1 MRNQINLMN
10 WLLNILEEIKW
21 KATEVIWVVQ
31 DKITL
36 WKINKSDEPFVGE
49 FVEEVEAK
57 PKKKK
62 AKKKTKN
69 KK

>member
-1 MRNQINLMN
+1 MN
-10 WLLNILEEIKW
+10 WLNNILDEIRW
-21 KATEVIWVVQ
+21 KATEIVWGIQ
-31 DKITL
+31 DKIEM
-36 WKINKSDEPFVGE
+36 WKLN
-49 FVEEVEAK
+49 EEIKDIEAEEIEVK

>member
-1 MRNQINLMN
+1 MN
-10 WLLNILEEIKW
+10 WLNNILEEIKW
-21 KATEVIWVVQ
+21 KAQDLVWGIQ
-31 DKITL
+31 DKIEL

-49 FVEEVEAK
+49 IVEEIEVK

-62 AKKKTKN
+62 AKKKSKN

>member
-1 MRNQINLMN
+1 MN
-10 WLLNILEEIKW
+10 WLINIVDEIKW
-21 KATEVIWVVQ
+21 KIQDFVWTIQ
-31 DKITL
+31 DKFKL
-36 WKINKSDEPFVGE
+36 EKELF
-49 FVEEVEAK
+49 EEVEVK